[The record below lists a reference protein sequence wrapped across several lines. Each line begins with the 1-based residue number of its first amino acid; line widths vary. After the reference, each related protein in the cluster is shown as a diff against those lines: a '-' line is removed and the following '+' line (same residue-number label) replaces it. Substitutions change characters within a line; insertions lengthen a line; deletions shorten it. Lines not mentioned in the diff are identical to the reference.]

1 MIVVLD
7 MVSHS
12 HAWDWIKNKGNPQ
25 ACTMNQNGT
34 KFVDFI
40 HGSKFR
46 TSSASNKFQTQ
57 ASGKLRLKHAQN
69 TAPDFHHFKSTT
81 HPRTPGAG
89 LPHTSTLHELFS
101 WRSLSAGL
109 MREWHIE
116 KAGNEPDRAKV
127 SNSSD
132 LAWRGCGNGWHPS
145 PAFFFGPWEDPK
157 EFKNGI
163 WPVHLICQCATA
175 AVDQTKPGAH
185 PYMNA
190 SVAYCT
196 FYWIPRTGHL
206 EIHSMSF
213 QAMEL
218 TQWTTDICQT
228 QVLHIKSSC
237 QATNSW
243 PLPTG

>member
-40 HGSKFR
+40 HGSFKQI
-46 TSSASNKFQTQ
+46 SNT
-57 ASGKLRLKHAQN
+57 SGKLRLKHAQTRLQTFIILN
-69 TAPDFHHFKSTT
+69 LQH
-81 HPRTPGAG
+81 TPGAG

-127 SNSSD
+127 SRLRRLTPKPCVLFRPVGRSKGIQKWNMARASD
-132 LAWRGCGNGWHPS
+132 L
-145 PAFFFGPWEDPK
+145 
-157 EFKNGI
+157 
-163 WPVHLICQCATA
+163 
-175 AVDQTKPGAH
+175 
-185 PYMNA
+185 
-190 SVAYCT
+190 SVCDCCCR
-196 FYWIPRTGHL
+196 P
-206 EIHSMSF
+206 
-213 QAMEL
+213 
-218 TQWTTDICQT
+218 D
-228 QVLHIKSSC
+228 
-237 QATNSW
+237 
-243 PLPTG
+243 